1 MKKCNAC
8 GHMNDDAQLFCGQ
21 CGNKLGDPDPSAQQP
36 IQATQPP
43 TQNEEPAQTTPQPPV
58 DNRTP
63 QQRNYD
69 WYASMKDDSGTKDN
83 GRKAEKKK
91 GKKGVL
97 IGIIVAVVIVVV
109 AFVGILALGGDD
121 ESAGSSGDVPAAS
134 EKSSISRDDF
144 IASCQEYTYAE
155 IARDPDQYKGKN
167 AKFTGQVIQV
177 QESGNDVVMRV
188 SITKNKYDYGDG
200 TSDVLYDDPIYVEYT
215 RKNDGESR
223 VLEEDIVTMYG
234 TLNGLQTYESILG
247 ESISIPLF
255 EAEYIDI
262 QGQS

>member
-43 TQNEEPAQTTPQPPV
+43 TQNEEPAQTTQPPV

-83 GRKAEKKK
+83 GRKTEKKK

-121 ESAGSSGDVPAAS
+121 ESTGTANAPAAS
-134 EKSSISRDDF
+134 EEATMSKVDF
-144 IASCQEYTYAE
+144 IASCQEYTYEE

-177 QESGNDVVMRV
+177 QEDGDDVIMRV
-188 SITKNKYDYGDG
+188 SITKNEYDYGDG
-200 TSDVLYDDPIYVEYT
+200 DSDVFYEDPIYVEYT
-215 RKNDGESR
+215 QKSNSESR
-223 VLEEDIVTMYG
+223 VLENDIVTLYG
-234 TLNGLQTYESILG
+234 TLGGLMTYESIFG
-247 ESISIPLF
+247 EQISIPSIN
-255 EAEYIDI
+255 AEYIEI
-262 QGQS
+262 QGQQ